1 MATADIL
8 KNPFEFESQAK
19 ATEGKAGM
27 AGRCIVMQIVVTW
40 TDQQVRQ
47 LKKLRAEGLSARQIA
62 NKLGGMSRHAVI
74 GKIRRLGLSQGVPSD
89 QRMGRVITTA
99 RATKAVPALVE
110 ETFKPRVADVVSCR
124 IPILDLKAMECRWPD
139 EDRDPDTGLHTF
151 CGNRTGDG
159 SSYCPAHAALSQ
171 GPGTSSERAVAP
183 MPKERAA

>member
-1 MATADIL
+1 
-8 KNPFEFESQAK
+8 
-19 ATEGKAGM
+19 
-27 AGRCIVMQIVVTW
+27 MQIVATW

-47 LKKLRAEGLSARQIA
+47 LKKLRAEGLSAREIA

-74 GKIRRLGLSQGVPSD
+74 GKIRRLGLAPRVPSD

-99 RATKAVPALVE
+99 RATKAVLE
-110 ETFKPRVADVVSCR
+110 ETFKPRVADVASRR

-139 EDRDPDTGLHTF
+139 EDRNPDTGLHTF

-171 GPGTSSERAVAP
+171 GPGTSSERAVDP
-183 MPKERAA
+183 MPRERAA

>member
-1 MATADIL
+1 
-8 KNPFEFESQAK
+8 
-19 ATEGKAGM
+19 
-27 AGRCIVMQIVVTW
+27 MQIVVTW

-99 RATKAVPALVE
+99 RATKAVPAIVE
-110 ETFKPRVADVVSCR
+110 ETFKPRVADVVSRR
-124 IPILDLKAMECRWPD
+124 IPILDLKAMECRYPD
-139 EDRDPDTGLHTF
+139 ESGNPEKGIPHTF
-151 CGNRTGDG
+151 CGNPTEDG
-159 SSYCPAHAALSQ
+159 SSYCPAHVILSR
-171 GPGTSSERAVAP
+171 GPGTFSEHAVAP

>member
-1 MATADIL
+1 
-8 KNPFEFESQAK
+8 
-19 ATEGKAGM
+19 
-27 AGRCIVMQIVVTW
+27 MQIVATW

-74 GKIRRLGLSQGVPSD
+74 GKIRRLGLAPRVPSD

-99 RATKAVPALVE
+99 RATKAVPE
-110 ETFKPRVADVVSCR
+110 ETFKPRVADVVSRR

-139 EDRDPDTGLHTF
+139 EDRDPDAGLHTF

-159 SSYCPAHAALSQ
+159 SSYCPAHVILSR
-171 GPGTSSERAVAP
+171 GPGTFSEHAVAP